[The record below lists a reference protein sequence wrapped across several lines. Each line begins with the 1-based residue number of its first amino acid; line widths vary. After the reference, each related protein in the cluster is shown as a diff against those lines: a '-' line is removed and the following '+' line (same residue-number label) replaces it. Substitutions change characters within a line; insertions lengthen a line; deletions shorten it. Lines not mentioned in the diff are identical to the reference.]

1 MLVAKTLIEIDS
13 SSSLLGKRSSI
24 LVVSLLIMAIEEKSG
39 SMSHLLFYKK
49 LKGGSV

>member
-1 MLVAKTLIEIDS
+1 MLVAKTLIEID